1 MGSGVSFSPFAHL
14 CVWNLAK
21 GAVVET
27 HGYRHR
33 IYEQSTKGFTG
44 ISRDSNGKFLVNSE
58 AEVMEFTLNPIT
70 RTHYFTAPY
79 LNDVH
84 FSLHD
89 ERANRIVVCN
99 SGLDAIEVFD
109 TDYVHVESIPLCR
122 LTGCLTRYVT
132 ATLARYKRK
141 VRDICLT
148 WKHRNA
154 ASDFFAED
162 MRYKNLSESVLFAN
176 TRKMLF
182 PESLYRG
189 EYDLRYVMFRPHLMH
204 PNFLCRIGDELLVTL
219 KNTGKVVSLRDG
231 GTVLSG
237 LRGPHDGILRTGTY
251 LLTEADSGT
260 VLFAT
265 GVESVSDLKTR
276 RMQAVRVCDPAGGF
290 LRGVDLLD
298 DDTAVAAVS
307 KRREIGNDAGAAWF
321 AVIDLANRSITDR
334 FDIPREFGTNP
345 FSVVNVSD
353 FYP

>member
-1 MGSGVSFSPFAHL
+1 MGSGVCFSRFAHL

-21 GAVVET
+21 GAIVET
-27 HGYRHR
+27 HRYRHR

-44 ISRDSNGKFLVNSE
+44 ISRDSNGRFLINSE

-89 ERANRIVVCN
+89 EGTNRIVVCN
-99 SGLDAIEVFD
+99 SGLDAIEIFD
-109 TDYVHVESIPLCR
+109 TDYVHLESIPLCKV
-122 LTGCLTRYVT
+122 TDCLTRYVT
-132 ATLARYKRK
+132 ATLARHKRK
-141 VRDICLT
+141 ARDICLAR
-148 WKHRNA
+148 KHRNA
-154 ASDFFAED
+154 APDLFTED

-176 TRKMLF
+176 TRKMFF
-182 PESLYRG
+182 PGSLYRS
-189 EYDLRYVMFRPHLMH
+189 EYDLRYVIFRPHLMH

-219 KNTGKVVSLRDG
+219 KNTGKIVSLRDG

-237 LRGPHDGILRTGTY
+237 LRGPHDGILRAGIY

-265 GVESVSDLKTR
+265 GVESASDLKIC
-276 RMQAVRVCDPAGGF
+276 RMQTVQVCDPAKGF

-307 KRREIGNDAGAAWF
+307 KRREIGNDADAAWF
-321 AVIDLANRSITDR
+321 AVIDLVSKSIIDR

-353 FYP
+353 IYP